1 MDISALANKK
11 SNPNI
16 PELTA
21 GDSVKVSVKV
31 IEGEKERI
39 QIFQGVIIGLH
50 RTAGGN
56 FTVRRVTAG
65 VGVERTFPFESPL
78 VSKVEIIRHGK
89 VRRAKLFYLRGLSG
103 KASRLKSRQ
112 MDKKEALPGEEPVA
126 SVEAVPTTAPVEETT
141 KQAE

>member
-1 MDISALANKK
+1 MDISAMVNNK

-16 PELTA
+16 PELAA

-50 RTAGGN
+50 RNAGGN

-112 MDKKEALPGEEPVA
+112 MEKKEALPGEEPVA
-126 SVEAVPTTAPVEETT
+126 SAEAIPAAAPVEETA
-141 KQAE
+141 KKAE